1 MALGRE
7 SKVIVTLDTLHQ
19 ILEMSDKIK
28 IISDMAFDAVDEDM
42 SGELDIDELG

>member
-1 MALGRE
+1 
-7 SKVIVTLDTLHQ
+7 
-19 ILEMSDKIK
+19 MSDKIK